1 MRSLSKAG
9 VWGMFV
15 AGAASLIFS
24 LHTVHIQKRSIGS
37 RLAEAAVG
45 LAHMWPDKI
54 DDNYIRK
61 MKRKNGREY
70 IIPAGIIVDSDLE
83 SWFIDGMKVYR
94 MSPENEGRKK
104 CVLYLHGGGY
114 INQPSLFHWWFLDR
128 LVQETGTEF
137 FVPIYPKAPGYS
149 YRAAY
154 SRMMKVYDGLVHKGY
169 REISLMGDSAGG
181 GLAFG
186 FAQMLRNENMQQP
199 KEIILLSPWLDI
211 SLGHKD
217 IRKYEKKDPMLN
229 VDNLRKI
236 GGMWAGGSPP
246 GSYQLSPMYGSF
258 EGLGRISIFIGTREI
273 CFPDAAKLSHILN
286 SEGIE
291 HNYFEYNWMNH
302 NFPLYPI
309 KEGAASRAQIAELIR

>member
-1 MRSLSKAG
+1 MPFYVVVFIFFQAEDGIRDGHVTG
-9 VWGMFV
+9 VQTC
-15 AGAASLIFS
+15 ALPIF
-24 LHTVHIQKRSIGS
+24 
-37 RLAEAAVG
+37 
-45 LAHMWPDKI
+45 
-54 DDNYIRK
+54 
-61 MKRKNGREY
+61 
-70 IIPAGIIVDSDLE
+70 
-83 SWFIDGMKVYR
+83 
-94 MSPENEGRKK
+94 
-104 CVLYLHGGGY
+104 
-114 INQPSLFHWWFLDR
+114 
-128 LVQETGTEF
+128 
-137 FVPIYPKAPGYS
+137 
-149 YRAAY
+149 
-154 SRMMKVYDGLVHKGY
+154 
-169 REISLMGDSAGG
+169 
-181 GLAFG
+181 
-186 FAQMLRNENMQQP
+186 
-199 KEIILLSPWLDI
+199 SPWLDI
-211 SLGHKD
+211 SLGHKV